1 MGVSA
6 PVNLTAVAADLS
18 DLWNPRVVGR
28 INEMLVKVA
37 RIEGEFVWHQHDD
50 TDELFLVL
58 SGELTIALPEA
69 EVSLGV
75 GDCYVVPRGVRHRP
89 SATPGTTIAL
99 LEPAGVVNTGE
110 AGGQL
115 TAPVDQPL

>member
-1 MGVSA
+1 MGV
-6 PVNLTAVAADLS
+6 PVNLTAVAAGLT
-18 DLWNPRVVGR
+18 DLWSPRVVGR
-28 INEMLVKVA
+28 LNEMLLKVA

-58 SGELTIALPEA
+58 AGELTIALPET
-69 EVSLGV
+69 EVRLGV
-75 GDCYVVPRGVRHRP
+75 GDCYVVPRGMQHRP

-110 AGGQL
+110 AGGDL
-115 TAPVDQPL
+115 TAAVDQPL

>member
-1 MGVSA
+1 MTA
-6 PVNLTAVAADLS
+6 PVNLATVAAGLPDTWS
-18 DLWNPRVVGR
+18 PRVVAR

-58 SGELTIALPEA
+58 AGELVIALPDG
-69 EVSLGV
+69 EVHLGV

-89 SATPGTTIAL
+89 TATPGTTIAL
-99 LEPAGVVNTGE
+99 LEPAGVVNTGD
-110 AGGQL
+110 AGGVL
-115 TAPVDQPL
+115 TAAVDQPL